1 MTGRRMLRA
10 LAFVLM
16 IALCGLP
23 TVAGPDYRTLY
34 EQALTLYEQA
44 LADAAS
50 WQDQAFALSAEI
62 GRQKDLVEEALKLHT
77 EAEADVSRLAAE
89 VERLAKALDERDAII
104 EMQAAQLRK
113 LLGTERYT
121 WLLAGLLA
129 GVVGGYMVGSP
140 GK

>member
-23 TVAGPDYRTLY
+23 TVAGPDYR
-34 EQALTLYEQA
+34 TLYEQA